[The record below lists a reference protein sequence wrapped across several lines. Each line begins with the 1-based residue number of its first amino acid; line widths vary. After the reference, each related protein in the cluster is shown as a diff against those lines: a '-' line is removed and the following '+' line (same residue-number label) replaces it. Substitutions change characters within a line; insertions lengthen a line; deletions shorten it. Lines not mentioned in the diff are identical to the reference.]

1 METSSKQSHE
11 SPFFVAAV
19 DKAAFIVVVVATT
32 VAAAVAII
40 FTEFVVA
47 VIGDIVV
54 AAAEAEME
62 AMENLKHDTKKRNLL
77 KMFESLYLK
86 I

>member
-1 METSSKQSHE
+1 MFSDVAYT
-11 SPFFVAAV
+11 AAV
-19 DKAAFIVVVVATT
+19 DKAAFIVVVVATAVA

-40 FTEFVVA
+40 FTKFVVA
-47 VIGDIVV
+47 VIADIVV

-62 AMENLKHDTKKRNLL
+62 TMENLKHDTKKRNLL

>member
-1 METSSKQSHE
+1 MFSDVAYT
-11 SPFFVAAV
+11 AAV

-32 VAAAVAII
+32 VAVAAAVAII
-40 FTEFVVA
+40 FTKFVVA
-47 VIGDIVV
+47 VIADIVV

-62 AMENLKHDTKKRNLL
+62 ALKHVRKKRNLL
-77 KMFESLYLK
+77 KMFESIYLK